1 MKARVVQVGRLSP
14 AGSTLWHTSS
24 LPLTVLIS
32 RRALANW
39 TRNCALCTTT
49 YTGSRWGSGPAS
61 SEVIQNVRDLI
72 IPFSHTIYIW
82 MLFYYLHYISHAAP
96 CNARIDFPTSKPWTC
111 DFVDTSASA
120 ASSSSF
126 VYRLLCCPLLLLTL
140 CEHIL
145 HFIYYYVLLCKWDSP
160 CEARVNYL
168 YLSKS
173 YRECVPP
180 PSFVVLPNILKIRLW
195 YIVSSL

>member
-1 MKARVVQVGRLSP
+1 MKERVVQVVSQLSP
-14 AGSTLWHTSS
+14 AGSTLRHTSS
-24 LPLTVLIS
+24 LPLPVTALIS

-39 TRNCALCTTT
+39 TRNRALCTTT

-61 SEVIQNVRDLI
+61 SEVIQNVGDLI

-126 VYRLLCCPLLLLTL
+126 VYRLLCCPLLLL

-145 HFIYYYVLLCKWDSP
+145 HFILLCTTMQMRFPVRSTGQLLV
-160 CEARVNYL
+160 CR
-168 YLSKS
+168 
-173 YRECVPP
+173 
-180 PSFVVLPNILKIRLW
+180 
-195 YIVSSL
+195 